1 MSKLWSLT
9 RRELGA
15 YFLTPSA
22 YIVLALFLLISG
34 YFFSTYVIAVRQAD
48 MRPVLSEVA
57 VLFLFLLPALTSRLW
72 AEERKQGT
80 DELLMTAPLST
91 AQIVVAKYLA
101 ALLLFSAYLAV
112 TLLYP
117 VMLAVWG
124 PLDWAAVL
132 TGYLGLL
139 LFGGAALAVGLYAS
153 SLTDSQMLAA
163 ISAFA
168 MLLGLWI
175 SSWAGGALPPGW
187 APVLNYLSFT
197 THYQDFSKG
206 LLDTSHGLYFLT
218 LIAGFL
224 FLTARR
230 LESIRTR

>member
-1 MSKLWSLT
+1 M
-9 RRELGA
+9 
-15 YFLTPSA
+15 
-22 YIVLALFLLISG
+22 VLALFLLISG

-57 VLFLFLLPALTSRLW
+57 VLFLFLLPAITSRLW

-101 ALLLFSAYLAV
+101 AFFLFSGYLTV

-117 VMLAVWG
+117 VILEVWG
-124 PLDWAAVL
+124 RLDWAALL
-132 TGYLGLL
+132 TGYAGLL

-163 ISAFA
+163 VSAFA
-168 MLLGLWI
+168 MLLGFWV
-175 SSWAGGALPPGW
+175 SGWAGGALPPGW
-187 APVLNYLSFT
+187 APVLDYLSFT
-197 THYQDFSKG
+197 AHFQDFSKG
-206 LLDTSHGLYFLT
+206 LLDSSHAIYFLT
-218 LIAGFL
+218 LIGGFL

-230 LESIRTR
+230 LESTRTC